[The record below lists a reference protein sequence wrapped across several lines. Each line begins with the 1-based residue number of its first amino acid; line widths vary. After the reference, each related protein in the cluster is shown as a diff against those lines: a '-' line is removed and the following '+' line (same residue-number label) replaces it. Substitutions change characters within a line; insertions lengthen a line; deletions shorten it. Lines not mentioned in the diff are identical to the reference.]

1 MYNQFFGNYLFS
13 KGYVTKEHLLSALI
27 RQTKEMVHIS
37 MLALY
42 NGYMSAPE
50 VEYVTNLQKEEHKKF
65 SEVAIEYGFLS
76 QEQVLSLLNTKA
88 PDFLVLG
95 QILIHDGVFTF
106 EQFENILTDYRSNS
120 ELLDMELNP
129 ENVDEIQQLLNNFSL
144 LSESAI
150 PEFGKSYLELLFKNF
165 VHYIGDDFTILP
177 PSICD
182 EFATEHCVSQSINGD
197 YIVNTYI
204 SMSKDTSITFAERYS
219 GESFTE
225 YNEYVSASLEDFI
238 NLHNGLFI
246 VNASNENSNELTL
259 GILEPHDNEIVNFKH
274 ASFLF
279 PVYYPF
285 GLIYFIMEI
294 VTLSQA
300 DKYVLD

>member
-65 SEVAIEYGFLS
+65 SEIAIEYGFLS

-129 ENVDEIQQLLNNFSL
+129 ENGDEIQQLLNNFSL
-144 LSESAI
+144 LSESDCLCCRS
-150 PEFGKSYLELLFKNF
+150 PRVQN
-165 VHYIGDDFTILP
+165 VH
-177 PSICD
+177 
-182 EFATEHCVSQSINGD
+182 SQ
-197 YIVNTYI
+197 
-204 SMSKDTSITFAERYS
+204 
-219 GESFTE
+219 
-225 YNEYVSASLEDFI
+225 
-238 NLHNGLFI
+238 
-246 VNASNENSNELTL
+246 
-259 GILEPHDNEIVNFKH
+259 P
-274 ASFLF
+274 LF
-279 PVYYPF
+279 PA
-285 GLIYFIMEI
+285 GLRNGC
-294 VTLSQA
+294 QA
-300 DKYVLD
+300 GSPSEGRRIPCSWQPR